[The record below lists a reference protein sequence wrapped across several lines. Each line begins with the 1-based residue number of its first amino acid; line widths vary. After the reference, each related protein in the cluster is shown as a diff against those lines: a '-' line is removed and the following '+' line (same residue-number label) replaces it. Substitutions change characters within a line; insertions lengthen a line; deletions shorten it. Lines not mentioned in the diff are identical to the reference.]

1 MDIFRFI
8 RSNAIKAYLKKIN
21 YSFSTPEAAYLI
33 WQSQEIPLKEK
44 FKAWEEVIAHL
55 PNDSMPER
63 MNMMEIKSVHDFLKE
78 YMYIQNKWIEKFN
91 CPVHEVYS
99 YQYHV
104 RVYLNGKWEYLKKK
118 NYEPVYSSLAE
129 CKRYLI
135 DEINEYLN
143 ANEIYDIYG
152 ITVRRHSLKNS
163 NHIIVAH
170 MNVKLEILSIEINDS
185 IPDNEQ
191 KILSAFEGMWFDIP
205 TPFKSGD
212 ILCKGHFYADTEE
225 AKREEMEPFIL
236 CRINTW
242 NTDKKRNFLLQDG
255 DITDM
260 GFSAFYLE
268 KDGDNPQLCW
278 NHGEYYLDLEYYEI
292 DFGR

>member
-78 YMYIQNKWIEKFN
+78 YMYIQNKWMEKFN

-104 RVYLNGKWEYLKKK
+104 RAYSNGKWEYLKKE
-118 NYEPVYSSLAE
+118 NYEPIYSSLAE

-143 ANEIYDIYG
+143 ANEIY
-152 ITVRRHSLKNS
+152 
-163 NHIIVAH
+163 VAH
-170 MNVKLEILSIEINDS
+170 MNAKLEILSIAINDS

-205 TPFKSGD
+205 TPFESGD

-268 KDGDNPQLCW
+268 KDGDNPQFCW